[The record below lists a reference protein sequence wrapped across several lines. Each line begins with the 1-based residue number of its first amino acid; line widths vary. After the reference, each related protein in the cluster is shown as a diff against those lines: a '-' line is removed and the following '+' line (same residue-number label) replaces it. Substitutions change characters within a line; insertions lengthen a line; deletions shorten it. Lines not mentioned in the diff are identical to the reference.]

1 MVKED
6 LETVIDRLLDYVRTN
21 KLCTLNQAAKALAL
35 GPYQV
40 EKLALLLEESELME
54 VQYTL
59 LGVKLAPRFPE
70 KEEEKK
76 KAEVKAKAS
85 LILQQ
90 TQALEKEVSTSEH
103 LLEFMERDITRRL
116 ETARGLIQQ
125 LDRKKD
131 YSQAE
136 LAFVKKETE
145 GLSKQMIAFSAR
157 LAELKAHEESFGKD
171 VEKFEARLSRVK
183 TNEKRVLS
191 LLESLLSKLP
201 KLGGSAPANALP
213 NNKKVKHAGAVFWTR
228 ARKRKIALPK
238 LDGGKA
244 VKKFFAGFG
253 NKGGKRK

>member
-103 LLEFMERDITRRL
+103 LLEFMEHDITRRL
-116 ETARGLIQQ
+116 DVARSLLQQ

-145 GLSKQMIAFSAR
+145 GLSKQMTAFSAR
-157 LAELKAHEESFGKD
+157 LAELKVREESFGKD
-171 VEKFEARLSRVK
+171 VDKFEARLSRVK
-183 TNEKRVLS
+183 TNEKRVLTA
-191 LLESLLSKLP
+191 LESLLSKLP
-201 KLGGSAPANALP
+201 KLSLPKSGKPAQAKPAHNAGTT
-213 NNKKVKHAGAVFWTR
+213 KHAAHHKAG
-228 ARKRKIALPK
+228 KMKLPK

-244 VKKFFAGFG
+244 IKKFFAGFG
-253 NKGGKRK
+253 KKGGKRK